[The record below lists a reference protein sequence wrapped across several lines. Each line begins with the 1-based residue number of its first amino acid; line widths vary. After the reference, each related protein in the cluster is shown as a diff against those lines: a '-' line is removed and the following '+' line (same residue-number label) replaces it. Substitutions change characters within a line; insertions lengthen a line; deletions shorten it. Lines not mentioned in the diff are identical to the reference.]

1 LDIARDW
8 ICSNGVFAQEACREL
23 RYKSRKIP
31 CFFSELAN
39 AINAAELSKLIGPSL
54 LGSEFIEFNRPPGS
68 SMMTEFTAFDE
79 RANVLRFITADNPVD
94 GNTVETHWCLS
105 EENGIDGE
113 KRTVMICKKICP
125 SVQNPPVHQGTTQHN
140 QPQSK
145 ISISM

>member
-1 LDIARDW
+1 
-8 ICSNGVFAQEACREL
+8 
-23 RYKSRKIP
+23 
-31 CFFSELAN
+31 
-39 AINAAELSKLIGPSL
+39 
-54 LGSEFIEFNRPPGS
+54 
-68 SMMTEFTAFDE
+68 MMTEFTAFDE